1 MLVSEAAK
9 KLGMNPQT
17 LRLGLQQGK
26 FSFGTAILTT
36 KAEDS
41 KVDKDRYTYYINER
55 LFENYLKGVT
65 DVPQVFT
72 ATAIVD
78 DSDNIGLSGCS

>member
-9 KLGMNPQT
+9 MLGMNTQT

-41 KVDKDRYTYYINER
+41 KVDKNRYTYYINER
-55 LFENYLKGVT
+55 LLENYLKGVT
-65 DVPQVFT
+65 DAPQVFT
-72 ATAIVD
+72 ATALTD
-78 DSDNIGLSGCS
+78 DGNTIGLSNCN

>member
-26 FSFGTAILTT
+26 FPFGTAILTT

-41 KVDKDRYTYYINER
+41 DVGKDRYTYYINER
-55 LFENYLKGVT
+55 MLENYLEGVT
-65 DVPQVFT
+65 DAPKVFT
-72 ATAIVD
+72 ATALND
-78 DSDNIGLSGCS
+78 DGHIIRLLDSN

>member
-26 FSFGTAILTT
+26 FPFGTAILTT

-41 KVDKDRYTYYINER
+41 DVGKDRYTYYINER
-55 LFENYLKGVT
+55 MLENYLEGVT
-65 DVPQVFT
+65 NAPKVFT
-72 ATAIVD
+72 ATALND
-78 DSDNIGLSGCS
+78 DGHIIRLLDSN